1 MQINQ
6 LNIKIM
12 AKINVLF
19 VCLHNSARS
28 QMAEAFLS
36 SLAGDRFFAES
47 AGLEAGTLNPYVV
60 EVMKEAGIDI
70 SKNKTDNVFD
80 FFKEGRLYAYVIAVC
95 DAANAERCPIFPGVS
110 KRLNWSF
117 PNPAEFKGTDEE
129 ILAETRKLRDII
141 KTEIEKF
148 IESVN
153 NN

>member
-1 MQINQ
+1 
-6 LNIKIM
+6 M
-12 AKINVLF
+12 AKTNVLF

-28 QMAEAFLS
+28 QMAEAFLN

-60 EVMKEAGIDI
+60 EVMKEADIDI

-95 DAANAERCPIFPGVS
+95 DAANAERCPVFPGVCN
-110 KRLNWSF
+110 RINWSF

-129 ILAETRKLRDII
+129 ILTETRKVRDMI
-141 KTEIEKF
+141 KAEIEKF
-148 IESVN
+148 IETYSK
-153 NN
+153 